1 MKLKHLAAVAA
12 LTLTSLQVLAAVTAE
27 EAAKLKTSLTPFG
40 AERAANA
47 DGSIPAWTGGYTKV
61 PAGFKPG
68 DFRADPFAGEKPVLR
83 IDAKNAAQHAA
94 RLPEGVK
101 ALMAKY
107 PDFYVNVYPTHRT
120 AAAPQ
125 WVYDNTFANATRAK
139 VNEDGTV
146 IEGAYGGVPFPIPKS
161 GAEVMWN
168 HLLGWQGESV
178 DIPFRTFVVAANGK
192 RVMATEA
199 MDHHD
204 YPYYFKDGN
213 LESFKG
219 VYWNILQEAVNP
231 PLRAGEM
238 ILVKNPVNQANTGR
252 QAWQYL
258 AGQRR
263 TRKAPSFEFD
273 NPEFVGSG
281 VANWDEAFV
290 FSGSLERYD
299 WKLVG
304 KQEMYV
310 PANNNRFALT
320 KADEAITPKFLN
332 PEAVRFE
339 LRRVWVVDATLK
351 SGKRHT
357 VPKRRF
363 YVDEDNW
370 SAVLGDGWDA
380 QGDLYRVSF
389 SLQLLC
395 PDIPAVVGRTQW
407 GIYNLKTDTY
417 LTHVV
422 TNEMSSQYKL
432 TDRRP
437 GTFYTPDNLAATGT
451 R

>member
-1 MKLKHLAAVAA
+1 MNLHQIAGALVIAVAA
-12 LTLTSLQVLAAVTAE
+12 AQANAAVTAE
-27 EAAKLKTSLTPFG
+27 EAAKLKTTLTPLG
-40 AERAANA
+40 AERAGNA
-47 DGSIPAWTGGYTKV
+47 DGSIPAWDGGYTKV

-68 DFRADPFAGEKPVLR
+68 DVRPDPFANEKAVLR
-83 IDAKNAAQHAA
+83 IDGKNVAKYAD
-94 RLPEGVK
+94 RLTDGVK
-101 ALMAKY
+101 ALIAKY
-107 PDFYVNVYPTHRT
+107 PDFYVNVFPTHRA

-139 VNEDGTV
+139 VNADGTV
-146 IEGAYGGVPFPIPKS
+146 IEGAYGGTPFPVPKS

-168 HLLGWQGESV
+168 HLLAWQGESI
-178 DIPFRTFVVAANGK
+178 DIPFRSYVVAANGK
-192 RVMATEA
+192 RVMVSEA
-199 MDHHD
+199 VDHHE
-204 YPYYFKDGN
+204 YPYYFKDGS

-219 VYWNILQEAVNP
+219 GYLNILQEAVNP

-238 ILVKNPVNQANTGR
+238 ILVKDPVNMQGSGR

-258 AGQRR
+258 TGQRR

-290 FSGSLERYD
+290 FTGSLERYD
-299 WKLVG
+299 WKLIG
-304 KQEMYV
+304 KREMYV
-310 PANNNRFALT
+310 PANNNRFALA
-320 KADEAITPKFLN
+320 KVDDAITPKFLN
-332 PEAVRFE
+332 PEVVRFE
-339 LRRVWVVDATLK
+339 LRRVWVVEASLK

-363 YVDEDNW
+363 YIDEDNW
-370 SAVLGDGWDA
+370 NAVLGDGWDA
-380 QGDLYRVSF
+380 QGNLYRMSF

-395 PDIPAVVGRTQW
+395 PDIPAVVGKTQW

-417 LTHVV
+417 LLHVAM
-422 TNEMSSQYKL
+422 NELPTQYKP
-432 TDRRP
+432 TARRP
-437 GTFYTPDNLAATGT
+437 ASYYTPENLAATGS